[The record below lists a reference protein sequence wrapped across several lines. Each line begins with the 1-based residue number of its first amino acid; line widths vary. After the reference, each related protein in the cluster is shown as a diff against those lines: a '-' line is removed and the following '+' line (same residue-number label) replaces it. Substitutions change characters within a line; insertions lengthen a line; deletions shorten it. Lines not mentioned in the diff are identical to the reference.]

1 MESISVKERRLVN
14 LFLDSLKIEKGLSVN
29 TISSYTN
36 DIVDFA
42 EFLSKRKPQ
51 RSIDTAQNEDIK
63 NYLQILHKKGF
74 TAKTQSRR
82 ISAIKQLYAFLL
94 SEKIINQNPSQS
106 IKNPKLAKSLPKFL
120 SQEEVIKM
128 IEVAQKEENKM
139 LYTMLEVLYST
150 GIRVSELVGLK
161 LSSLLEGAMFLR
173 VLGKGNKERIIPL
186 VEIATEA
193 LESWVLVRGSYIKLS
208 EENKLFLFPSNK
220 AASGHI
226 SRERFAQL
234 LKELAIK
241 CNIDREKVSPHV
253 IRHSFASHLLN
264 NGGDLKS
271 IQNMLG
277 HSDIS
282 TTEIY
287 THMLDSKLKE
297 AVYNNHPLNYYKK
310 KPN

>member
-1 MESISVKERRLVN
+1 MDSISGKERRLVN
-14 LFLDSLKIEKGLSVN
+14 LFLDSLKIEKGLSKN

-42 EFLSKRKPQ
+42 EFLAKRKPQ
-51 RSIDTAQNEDIK
+51 RSLDTANNEDIQA
-63 NYLQILHKKGF
+63 YLQNLHKRGF

-82 ISAIKQLYAFLL
+82 ISAIKQLYLFLKT
-94 SEKIINQNPSQS
+94 EKIINQNPSQS
-106 IKNPKLAKSLPKFL
+106 IKNPKLAKSLPKYL
-120 SQEEVIKM
+120 SQDEVINM
-128 IEVAQKEENKM
+128 IEFAQLEKNKM

-150 GIRVSELVGLK
+150 GIRVSELVSLK
-161 LSSLLEGAMFLR
+161 LSSLLEGGMFLR

-186 VEIATEA
+186 VEIATNA
-193 LESWVLVRGSYIKLS
+193 LHNWILLRGSSVKLN
-208 EENKLFLFPSNK
+208 EDNKLFLFPSNK
-220 AASGHI
+220 SASGHL

-241 CNIDREKVSPHV
+241 CNIDREKVSPHI

-297 AVYNNHPLNYYKK
+297 AVYKNHPLNYYKG

>member
-1 MESISVKERRLVN
+1 MNSISIKEHRLIN

-42 EFLSKRKPQ
+42 EFLSRRKPQ
-51 RSIDTAQNEDIK
+51 RTLSTCSNDDIK
-63 NYLQILHKKGF
+63 AYLQNLHKKGF

-82 ISAIKQLYAFLL
+82 ISAIKQLYVFLFN
-94 SEKIINQNPSQS
+94 EKIVSQNPSQN

-120 SQEEVIKM
+120 SEEEVIKM
-128 IEVAQKEENKM
+128 IEVAQKDKNLM

-150 GIRVSELVGLK
+150 GIRVSELVSLK
-161 LSSLLEGAMFLR
+161 LSSLIEEGMFLR

-186 VEIATEA
+186 VEIATNA
-193 LESWVLVRGSYIKLS
+193 IKNWLLVRESNIKLT

-220 AASGHI
+220 SASGYI

-297 AVYNNHPLNYYKK
+297 AVYNNHPLNYYKGRS
-310 KPN
+310 N